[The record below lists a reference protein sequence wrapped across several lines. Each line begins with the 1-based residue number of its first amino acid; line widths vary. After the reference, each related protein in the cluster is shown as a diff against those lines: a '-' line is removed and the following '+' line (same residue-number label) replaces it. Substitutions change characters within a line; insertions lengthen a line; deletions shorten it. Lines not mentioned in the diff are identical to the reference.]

1 MPRILGVDIPKNKK
15 IKISLRYVYGV
26 GPQKADEILKN
37 TEIDPERKAGDLK
50 DEEVSQLAKYIQSN
64 YTVEGELR
72 RQISQDI
79 RRLIEIKS
87 YKGMRHKKGLPVR
100 GQRTRCNARTKKGPK
115 SRVGGQRR

>member
-15 IKISLRYVYGV
+15 IKISLRYLYGV
-26 GPQKADEILKN
+26 GPKKADEILN
-37 TEIDPERKAGDLK
+37 STGIDPERKAGDLK
-50 DEEVSQLAKYIQSN
+50 EDETSQLARYIQSN

-72 RQISQDI
+72 RKTSQDI
-79 RRLIEIKS
+79 RRLIEIRS

-115 SRVGGQRR
+115 SRVGGKKR

>member
-15 IKISLRYVYGV
+15 IKISLRYLYGI
-26 GPQKADEILKN
+26 GPMKADEILDN
-37 TEIDPERKAGDLK
+37 TGIDPERKAGDLK
-50 DEEVSQLAKYIQSN
+50 EDETSQLARYIQSN

-72 RQISQDI
+72 RKTSQDI

-87 YKGMRHKKGLPVR
+87 YRGMRHKKGLPVR

-115 SRVGGQRR
+115 SRVGGKKR

>member
-1 MPRILGVDIPKNKK
+1 MPRILGVDIPKDKK
-15 IKISLRYVYGV
+15 IKISLRYIYGV
-26 GPQKADEILKN
+26 GPKKAEEILDN
-37 TEIDPERKAGDLK
+37 TGIDPERKAGDLK
-50 DEEVSQLAKYIQSN
+50 DEEASQLAKYIQSN

-72 RQISQDI
+72 RQTSQDI

-115 SRVGGQRR
+115 SRVGGQKR

>member
-15 IKISLRYVYGV
+15 MRISLRYIYGI
-26 GPQKADEILKN
+26 GPKKACEILDN
-37 TEIDPERKAGDLK
+37 TGIDPEIKAGELK
-50 DEEVSQLAKYIQSN
+50 EEETSKLANYIQSN
-64 YTVEGELR
+64 YKVEGELR
-72 RQISQDI
+72 RQVTQDI

-115 SRVGGQRR
+115 SRVGGKKR

>member
-15 IKISLRYVYGV
+15 IKISLRYLYGV
-26 GPQKADEILKN
+26 GPKKADEILNN
-37 TEIDPERKAGDLK
+37 TGIDPERKAGDLK
-50 DEEVSQLAKYIQSN
+50 EDETSQLARYIQSN

-72 RQISQDI
+72 RKTSQDI

-115 SRVGGQRR
+115 SRVGGKKR

>member
-15 IKISLRYVYGV
+15 IKISLRYLYGV
-26 GPQKADEILKN
+26 GPKKADEILN
-37 TEIDPERKAGDLK
+37 STGIDPERKAGDLK
-50 DEEVSQLAKYIQSN
+50 EDETSQLARYIQSN

-72 RQISQDI
+72 RKTSQDI

-115 SRVGGQRR
+115 SRVGGKKR

>member
-15 IKISLRYVYGV
+15 IKISLRYLYGV
-26 GPQKADEILKN
+26 GPKKADEILNN
-37 TEIDPERKAGDLK
+37 TGTDPERKAGDLK
-50 DEEVSQLAKYIQSN
+50 EDETSQLARYIQSN

-72 RQISQDI
+72 RKTSQDI

-115 SRVGGQRR
+115 SRVGGKKR